1 MKKIFITILCA
12 AVIMACGCNK
22 EKNENAECAK
32 QKTEQ
37 CNKECKK
44 KADCNKDSECKKVC
58 DKAACKEKNADCKK
72 ECNKN
77 SECKKECDKAACKEK
92 NADCKKECADCKK
105 EAGCITID
113 TKAFNEKVAELANP
127 EWKYLGDKPAI
138 IDFYADWCGPCK
150 AVAPVLEELAKEY
163 AGQLYIYKVNVDNDG
178 ELAQAFNISAIP
190 TLIFIPMN
198 GEPQITVGAPG
209 KEDIKNKIAELL
221 K

>member
-12 AVIMACGCNK
+12 AVVMACGCNK
-22 EKNENAECAK
+22 EKSENAECAK

-37 CNKECKK
+37 CNKECEK
-44 KADCNKDSECKKVC
+44 KAD
-58 DKAACKEKNADCKK
+58 
-72 ECNKN
+72 CNKN

-92 NADCKKECADCKK
+92 CADCKKECDKAACKEKCADCKK

-150 AVAPVLEELAKEY
+150 AVAPVLDELAKEY

-209 KEDIKNKIAELL
+209 KEEIKNKIAELL

>member
-1 MKKIFITILCA
+1 
-12 AVIMACGCNK
+12 MACGCNK
-22 EKNENAECAK
+22 EKSENAECAK

-37 CNKECKK
+37 CKKECKK
-44 KADCNKDSECKKVC
+44 DADCKKECNKDSECKKEC
-58 DKAACKEKNADCKK
+58 NKAECNKAECKK
-72 ECNKN
+72 ECNKA
-77 SECKKECDKAACKEK
+77 ECKEK
-92 NADCKKECADCKK
+92 CADCKK

>member
-1 MKKIFITILCA
+1 
-12 AVIMACGCNK
+12 MACGCNK

-44 KADCNKDSECKKVC
+44 KADCNKDSECKKEC

>member
-12 AVIMACGCNK
+12 AFVMACGCNK
-22 EKNENAECAK
+22 EKSENAECAK

-37 CNKECKK
+37 CKKECKK
-44 KADCNKDSECKKVC
+44 DADCKKECNKDSECKKEC
-58 DKAACKEKNADCKK
+58 NKAECKEK
-72 ECNKN
+72 
-77 SECKKECDKAACKEK
+77 
-92 NADCKKECADCKK
+92 CADCKK

>member
-44 KADCNKDSECKKVC
+44 KADCNKDSECKK
-58 DKAACKEKNADCKK
+58 
-72 ECNKN
+72 
-77 SECKKECDKAACKEK
+77 ECDKAACKEK
-92 NADCKKECADCKK
+92 NVDCKKECADCKK

>member
-12 AVIMACGCNK
+12 AVVMACGCNK
-22 EKNENAECAK
+22 EKSENAECAK

-44 KADCNKDSECKKVC
+44 KADCNK
-58 DKAACKEKNADCKK
+58 
-72 ECNKN
+72 N

-92 NADCKKECADCKK
+92 CADCKKECDKAACKEKCADCKK
-105 EAGCITID
+105 ECDKAACKEKCADCKKDAGCIILD
-113 TKAFNEKVAELANP
+113 TKAFNEKVADLANP

-138 IDFYADWCGPCK
+138 IDFYADWGGPCK
-150 AVAPVLEELAKEY
+150 NVAPILDELAKEY

-198 GEPQITVGAPG
+198 GDPQITVGAPG
-209 KEDIKNKIAELL
+209 KEEIKNKIAELL